1 MLVRPDKPVA
11 LANIQGHY
19 LALFW
24 PEASQPNQALMVS
37 MTVGKQAGR

>member
-1 MLVRPDKPVA
+1 VLVRPDKPVA